1 LRLRAK
7 AKKNVGK
14 KRSVNTLVVSYVK
27 QVIIKEYIKLK
38 IWI

>member
-1 LRLRAK
+1 VLSAN

-14 KRSVNTLVVSYVK
+14 KIIVNTLVVSNVK
-27 QVIIKEYIKLK
+27 QVIIKEYIKLI